1 MNPNTQPKINSKAFN
16 CPYCGAF
23 SNQEW
28 SHAMYKNKIGIL
40 SIENMCLARCVH
52 CNQFSI
58 WVNDS
63 IVYPLSSIAPI
74 ACSDMPDDVKDD
86 FNEARD
92 ILAISPRGATA
103 LLRLAIQKLCKHLG
117 GKGENINIDI
127 SNLVKNGLQPKIQ
140 QALDSVRVI
149 GNNAVHP
156 GQIDIKDD
164 VEIAYKLFGFINV
177 ICDNQIT
184 QPKAI
189 NDFYEM
195 KIPSNVKEAITRR
208 DE

>member
-1 MNPNTQPKINSKAFN
+1 MNPNTQPKLNSPAFS
-16 CPYCGAF
+16 CPYCGVF
-23 SNQEW
+23 SKQEW
-28 SHAMYKNKIGIL
+28 CPAKFTNRIGTYTIEKNR
-40 SIENMCLARCVH
+40 LAKCVH
-52 CNQFSI
+52 CNQYSI

-63 IVYPLSSIAPI
+63 MVYPLSSIAPT
-74 ACSDMPDDVKDD
+74 ACPDMPDDVKDD

-117 GKGENINIDI
+117 GKGENINDDI
-127 SNLVKNGLQPKIQ
+127 SNLVKNGIQLKIQ

-156 GQIDIKDD
+156 GQIDLKNDF
-164 VEIAYKLFGFINV
+164 ETAYKLFGFINV
-177 ICDNQIT
+177 ICENQIT
-184 QPKAI
+184 QPNAI
-189 NDFYEM
+189 NEFYEM
-195 KIPSNVKEAITRR
+195 KIPTNVKEAISKR